1 MQNIFCIFKTYY
13 QRTFHSITYLLPGIL
28 LCMLLTGCNTNI
40 TPIDCPFTD
49 LGWETTESELFDS
62 LGEYTSSYASTYG
75 GTTYT
80 YNGTY
85 YNKEGT
91 LKYMYDDKGI
101 LMSVAWAYSA
111 PDEASLLTLY
121 NEIHS
126 DLEATHGKSG
136 YNTENATNYG
146 DVWKLKEGHIILS
159 VMLTN
164 TNKALQIAYVNPLN
178 NEK

>member
-1 MQNIFCIFKTYY
+1 MQKPTYIFKTHYHK
-13 QRTFHSITYLLPGIL
+13 TFNAITYLLLCLL
-28 LCMLLTGCNTNI
+28 LCMHFTACTKTI

-75 GTTYT
+75 GATYT
-80 YNGTY
+80 YTGSYYDKDGTI
-85 YNKEGT
+85 
-91 LKYMYDDKGI
+91 KYMYNDKGI

-146 DVWKLKEGHIILS
+146 DVWKLNEGHIILS

-178 NEK
+178 NNN

>member
-1 MQNIFCIFKTYY
+1 MCKLFSLPQGWNKKAIL
-13 QRTFHSITYLLPGIL
+13 SYLAYPLL
-28 LCMLLTGCNTNI
+28 LCLLLSGCNKNI

-49 LGWETTESELFDS
+49 LGWETTEEELFAAQ
-62 LGEYTSSYASTYG
+62 GESASSYASTYG

-80 YNGTY
+80 YQGSY
-85 YNKEGT
+85 YSKEGT
-91 LKYMYDDKGI
+91 LKYMYDDKGT

-111 PDEASLLTLY
+111 PDEASLLALY

-126 DLEATHGKSG
+126 DLEKTHGKSG

-178 NEK
+178 NEE